1 MADSAGTRIPERET
15 RRNLVGRPSSLSQ
28 AATDREP
35 KRLGLRTWVHVL
47 LLVVLPELVYVNT
60 LHNDYHLDSVF
71 RVQLNAELEPLW
83 PPWRFFTDRRTGT
96 TMPGQAEYRP
106 MMPFSHALN
115 IAVSDTFGIDR
126 LVGFHV
132 GNIAVH
138 IATGILLYLLFRE
151 LLTWRSGLTLPQGR
165 LQDIAFAA
173 ALLFA
178 VHPVS
183 GVPVN
188 YIVGRD
194 LLLMMMFLT
203 ASLLVYANLRRRGD
217 SVGRWCTV
225 LGLLAL
231 SLLSKANAIM
241 AFAIVFLFEHLLM
254 RARLTDWRLWA
265 RVAAF
270 GTATVGYFAMRWL
283 TVVPSTGGLRKAG
296 DLVYPLTMLKAHLFY
311 YLRNVVWPFEMRPL
325 ARIEMVE
332 SLADIEAQ
340 IGAAFIP
347 ATLVLAWY
355 LRKRSPLIAFSIL
368 AYWAIFAL
376 TSSIFRFRFA
386 VTDYRQYPPLAF
398 LELCPKVGDGAI
410 RRRVWLS

>member
-1 MADSAGTRIPERET
+1 MRPMADAAGARIPERET
-15 RRNLVGRPSSLSQ
+15 HRVGRRSSLSQ

-47 LLVVLPELVYVNT
+47 LLVVLPDLVYVNT
-60 LHNDYHLDSVF
+60 LHNDYHLDSIY
-71 RVQLNAELEPLW
+71 RVQQNAELEPLW
-83 PPWRFFTDRRTGT
+83 PPWRFFTDRRTGST
-96 TMPGQAEYRP
+96 ISTIAEYRP
-106 MMPFSHALN
+106 MMPLSHAFD

-126 LVGFHV
+126 LVGFHF

-151 LLTWRSGLTLPQGR
+151 LLTWRSGLNLPQRR

-188 YIVGRD
+188 YIAGRD
-194 LLLMMMFLT
+194 LLLMMLFLT

-241 AFAIVFLFEHLLM
+241 AFAIVFLFEYLLM
-254 RARLTDWRLWA
+254 RTRLTDWRLWA

-270 GTATVGYFAMRWL
+270 GAATVGYFVLRWV
-283 TVVPSTGGLRKAG
+283 TVVPPTGG
-296 DLVYPLTMLKAHLFY
+296 
-311 YLRNVVWPFEMRPL
+311 
-325 ARIEMVE
+325 
-332 SLADIEAQ
+332 
-340 IGAAFIP
+340 
-347 ATLVLAWY
+347 
-355 LRKRSPLIAFSIL
+355 
-368 AYWAIFAL
+368 
-376 TSSIFRFRFA
+376 
-386 VTDYRQYPPLAF
+386 
-398 LELCPKVGDGAI
+398 
-410 RRRVWLS
+410 